1 MNLIDDDKI
10 FKINE
15 ECKYVVTMIDD
26 YNQYTII
33 YLLKWKF
40 NLMRKLWNYLKFMKI
55 QSTSIQQ
62 LHLNNEDEYV
72 DYQIIKLFKKHKIK

>member
-72 DYQIIKLFKKHKIK
+72 DHQIIKLFKKHKIK

>member
-55 QSTSIQQ
+55 
-62 LHLNNEDEYV
+62 
-72 DYQIIKLFKKHKIK
+72 